1 MMPRLLKRAGR
12 FLLFIWAVATLT
24 FLLARAIPGDP
35 ALAVLGT
42 NPNPEDILR
51 LRRAL
56 QLDQPLAV
64 QYLRFI
70 LRLAVLDLG
79 KSLVDRRSVRSSLGR
94 HLPNT
99 VLLALAAMAL
109 TVPLSLLLGY
119 LSVFGKNRIWE
130 ALATAFSALG
140 LAVPV
145 FLLGLLL
152 ILVFS
157 LGLGLLPVSG
167 SGGIKFLVLPA
178 VTLAFPLG
186 AFLTRMVR
194 AVLRSE
200 AQQPYVLLA
209 RAKGL
214 SNTEI
219 YRRHILKNALIPI
232 VTITGMQA
240 GTLLNGAVIVEN
252 IFSWPGIGTL
262 LVTAIRQRDL
272 PAIQGTVLLMAAMYY
287 LANFLVDISY
297 ARLDPR
303 IPHDRAG

>member
-1 MMPRLLKRAGR
+1 M
-12 FLLFIWAVATLT
+12 
-24 FLLARAIPGDP
+24 
-35 ALAVLGT
+35 
-42 NPNPEDILR
+42 
-51 LRRAL
+51 
-56 QLDQPLAV
+56 
-64 QYLRFI
+64 
-70 LRLAVLDLG
+70 
-79 KSLVDRRSVRSSLGR
+79 RSSLRR

-109 TVPLSLLLGY
+109 TVPLSLLLGF
-119 LSVFGKNRIWE
+119 LSVFGKNRMWE

-152 ILVFS
+152 VLVFS

-167 SGGIKFLVLPA
+167 SGGIEFLVLPA

-214 SNTEI
+214 SNAKI

-232 VTITGMQA
+232 VTLTGMQA
-240 GTLLNGAVIVEN
+240 GTLLGGAVIVEN
-252 IFSWPGIGTL
+252 VFSWPGIGTL

-272 PAIQGTVLLMAAMYY
+272 PSIQGTVLLMATMYY
-287 LANFLVDISY
+287 LANLLVDISY
-297 ARLDPR
+297 SRLDPR
-303 IPHDRAG
+303 IPHDRTG

>member
-1 MMPRLLKRAGR
+1 MMPRLLKQAGR
-12 FLLFIWAVATLT
+12 FLLFIWVVATLT
-24 FLLARAIPGDP
+24 FLLARAVPGDP
-35 ALAVLGT
+35 ALAILGSK
-42 NPNPEDILR
+42 PNPEDILR
-51 LRRAL
+51 LRRSL
-56 QLDQPLAV
+56 QLDRPLSE

-79 KSLVDRRSVRSSLGR
+79 ESLVDRRPVRSRLRR

-109 TVPLSLLLGY
+109 TVPLSLLLGF
-119 LSVFGKNRIWE
+119 LSVFGKNRMWE

-152 ILVFS
+152 VLVFS

-167 SGGIKFLVLPA
+167 SGGVEFLVLPA

-194 AVLRSE
+194 AVLRWE

-209 RAKGL
+209 RSKGL
-214 SNTEI
+214 GNARI

-232 VTITGMQA
+232 ATITGMQA
-240 GTLLNGAVIVEN
+240 GTLLGGAVIVEN
-252 IFSWPGIGTL
+252 VFSWPGIGTL

-272 PAIQGTVLLMAAMYY
+272 PSIQGTVLLMATMYY
-287 LANFLVDISY
+287 LANLLVDISY
-297 ARLDPR
+297 SRLDPR
-303 IPHDRAG
+303 IPHDRTG